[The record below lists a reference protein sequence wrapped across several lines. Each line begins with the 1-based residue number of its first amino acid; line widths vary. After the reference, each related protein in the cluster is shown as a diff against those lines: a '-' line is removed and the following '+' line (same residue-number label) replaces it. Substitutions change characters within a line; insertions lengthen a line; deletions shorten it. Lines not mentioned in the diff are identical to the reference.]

1 MLKCGE
7 PAVGIKNN
15 LRILR
20 ILRILRKSTVSADSA
35 GFVKVNGPQSIVH
48 SGIRVGIELV
58 FSSRQWQWAVGS
70 DQWAVI
76 SGQ

>member
-1 MLKCGE
+1 MVKCGK
-7 PAVGIKNN
+7 AGGGIKNN

-35 GFVKVNGPQSIVH
+35 DSAGFVKICPLSMVFGQKVHSPWSIVH

-58 FSSRQWQWAVGS
+58 FSSRQ
-70 DQWAVI
+70 
-76 SGQ
+76 